1 MRLSALWWWWSV
13 SSARVSWPQS
23 SLPVS
28 ARRAL
33 SPPFSQPAVLPIVL
47 SACRSLHRCWPNLYR
62 PFAQHGAVSVP
73 QHITFALLP
82 FPVLPRVNISR
93 RRRPLLSLWPLR
105 RRYCCCQYRVLALRR
120 CRLRLAPRGCPRL
133 RCGASLTPPGPH
145 PPFVLPG
152 PRRRSALAARA
163 IAARSRPRP
172 PLPLSLLPTPPCLAC
187 CCRPSLAPAPVA
199 APSAVAWRYRISA
212 DPQRFQRLALGFH
225 VILDQDH
232 SISSFFEVSL
242 TFRFPIPARSAI
254 LIPLLGVTSEFSRA
268 HAGYAYI

>member
-1 MRLSALWWWWSV
+1 VMVCACALWWWWSV

-145 PPFVLPG
+145 PPLVLPG

-163 IAARSRPRP
+163 IAARSAPSSPAVAAARPAVPRVLLP
-172 PLPLSLLPTPPCLAC
+172 PLARSSPRRRPVRGGVEISHVGRSTTLSK
-187 CCRPSLAPAPVA
+187 
-199 APSAVAWRYRISA
+199 
-212 DPQRFQRLALGFH
+212 
-225 VILDQDH
+225 
-232 SISSFFEVSL
+232 VSL
-242 TFRFPIPARSAI
+242 RLSRSR
-254 LIPLLGVTSEFSRA
+254 SRS
-268 HAGYAYI
+268 